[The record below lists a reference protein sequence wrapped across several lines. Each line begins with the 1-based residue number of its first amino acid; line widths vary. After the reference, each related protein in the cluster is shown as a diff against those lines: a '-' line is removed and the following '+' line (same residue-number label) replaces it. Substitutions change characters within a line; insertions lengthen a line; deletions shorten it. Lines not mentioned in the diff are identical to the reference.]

1 MAKNCS
7 NSSNKNQSSNSS
19 NNGGSNKSSNQNKNK
34 NQKIRADCCESD
46 SPLSLF
52 LCIFMQNRLNKAAG
66 KLLREKLLV

>member
-34 NQKIRADCCESD
+34 NDIEA
-46 SPLSLF
+46 PAGALF
-52 LCIFMQNRLNKAAG
+52 NIPDPKTLYSKNAND
-66 KLLREKLLV
+66 EY